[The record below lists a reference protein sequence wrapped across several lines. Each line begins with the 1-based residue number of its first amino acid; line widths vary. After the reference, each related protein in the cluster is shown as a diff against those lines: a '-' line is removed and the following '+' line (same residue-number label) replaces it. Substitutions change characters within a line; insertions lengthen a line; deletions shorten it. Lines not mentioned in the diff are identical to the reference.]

1 MSEQLLPWL
10 NGQFDFRLAYT
21 YSHNQVVASLQAI
34 VDNPGVHGVPSE
46 NVPDLVLIHQDICTL
61 RTPDGPDYLTPPPPQ
76 NIYRAGSSNW
86 PHSISSI
93 ELRTSVY
100 DGLPYWALP
109 DLLGLFLSKL
119 GRAPVGATKR
129 NFYLPLAAV
138 FGQWCAKL
146 IVVRLRYTPRV
157 YQCSWTDGGEFCLG
171 ASRGGF
177 AVGPELGSW
186 LAVVDRARSGHP
198 RYDREGD
205 MDGLSVARVSGLALS
220 NDYIQTAP
228 VYDDTLS
235 GDIWQSLSLISTAG
249 LEAQA
254 PHPDCWIDG
263 QSARRRPWTCLEK
276 VPPVPI
282 DQVRRLEGEGK
293 KIPDPGR
300 GLTPSLE
307 SGSHPLRP
315 DTPKGPTTV

>member
-61 RTPDGPDYLTPPPPQ
+61 R
-76 NIYRAGSSNW
+76 
-86 PHSISSI
+86 I

-129 NFYLPLAAV
+129 NFYLPLTAV

-186 LAVVDRARSGHP
+186 LAVVDRARYGLVRSELLSLQNFSQVWTPTIRQRG
-198 RYDREGD
+198 RYGWPFGRCGETYPFRRLLMNRDSNE
-205 MDGLSVARVSGLALS
+205 AQRVSGLALS

-235 GDIWQSLSLISTAG
+235 GDIWQSLWDPCANCQVLIRIHGGQLTNFHRWTGSAG
-249 LEAQA
+249 A
-254 PHPDCWIDG
+254 PP
-263 QSARRRPWTCLEK
+263 
-276 VPPVPI
+276 
-282 DQVRRLEGEGK
+282 
-293 KIPDPGR
+293 
-300 GLTPSLE
+300 
-307 SGSHPLRP
+307 
-315 DTPKGPTTV
+315 

>member
-93 ELRTSVY
+93 ELRASVY

-129 NFYLPLAAV
+129 NFYLPLTAV

-186 LAVVDRARSGHP
+186 LAVVDRARYGLVRSELLSLQNFSQVWTPTIRQRG
-198 RYDREGD
+198 RYGWPFGRCGETYPFRRLLMNRDSNE
-205 MDGLSVARVSGLALS
+205 AQRVSGLALS

-235 GDIWQSLSLISTAG
+235 GDIWQSLWDPCANCQVLIRIHGGQLTNFHRWTGSAG
-249 LEAQA
+249 A
-254 PHPDCWIDG
+254 PP
-263 QSARRRPWTCLEK
+263 
-276 VPPVPI
+276 
-282 DQVRRLEGEGK
+282 
-293 KIPDPGR
+293 
-300 GLTPSLE
+300 
-307 SGSHPLRP
+307 
-315 DTPKGPTTV
+315 